1 MNKMNGE
8 DKSETV
14 TIGGKKIPLI
24 QATSITT
31 IKHKETGVIYKDDE
45 EWKSLGIDPSLI
57 KRDVLVEMPRL
68 DLYGKT
74 K

>member
-1 MNKMNGE
+1 MDTIKHNGK
-8 DKSETV
+8 DIPVLKAKV
-14 TIGGKKIPLI
+14 T
-24 QATSITT
+24 TT

-45 EWKSLGIDPSLI
+45 EWKTLGIDPALI

>member
-1 MNKMNGE
+1 MDTIKHNGK
-8 DKSETV
+8 DIPVLNAKV
-14 TIGGKKIPLI
+14 T
-24 QATSITT
+24 TT

-45 EWKSLGIDPSLI
+45 EWKTLGIDPSLI

>member
-1 MNKMNGE
+1 MDTIKNNGK
-8 DKSETV
+8 DIPVLNARV
-14 TIGGKKIPLI
+14 T
-24 QATSITT
+24 TT

-45 EWKSLGIDPSLI
+45 EWKTLGIDPTLI

>member
-1 MNKMNGE
+1 MDTIKHNGK
-8 DKSETV
+8 DIPVLNARV
-14 TIGGKKIPLI
+14 T
-24 QATSITT
+24 TT
-31 IKHKETGVIYKDDE
+31 IKHKETGIIYKDDE
-45 EWKSLGIDPSLI
+45 EWKRLGIDPVII

>member
-1 MNKMNGE
+1 MDTIKHNGK
-8 DKSETV
+8 DIPVLNARV
-14 TIGGKKIPLI
+14 T
-24 QATSITT
+24 TT

-45 EWKSLGIDPSLI
+45 EWKRLGIDPSLI

>member
-1 MNKMNGE
+1 MDTIKHNGK
-8 DKSETV
+8 DIPVLNAKV
-14 TIGGKKIPLI
+14 T
-24 QATSITT
+24 TT
-31 IKHKETGVIYKDDE
+31 IKHKETGVVYKDDE
-45 EWKSLGIDPSLI
+45 EWKNLGIDPSLI

>member
-1 MNKMNGE
+1 MDTIKHNGK
-8 DKSETV
+8 DIPVLNAKV
-14 TIGGKKIPLI
+14 TMM
-24 QATSITT
+24 
-31 IKHKETGVIYKDDE
+31 IKHKETGVVYKDDE
-45 EWKSLGIDPSLI
+45 EWKTLGIDPALI

>member
-1 MNKMNGE
+1 MDTIKHNGK
-8 DKSETV
+8 DIPVLNTKV
-14 TIGGKKIPLI
+14 T
-24 QATSITT
+24 TT
-31 IKHKETGVIYKDDE
+31 IKHKETGVVYKDDE
-45 EWKSLGIDPSLI
+45 EWKGLGIDPSLI

>member
-1 MNKMNGE
+1 MDTIKHNGK
-8 DKSETV
+8 DIPVLNAKV
-14 TIGGKKIPLI
+14 T
-24 QATSITT
+24 TT
-31 IKHKETGVIYKDDE
+31 IKHKETGVVYKDDE
-45 EWKSLGIDPSLI
+45 EWKTLGIDPSLI

>member
-1 MNKMNGE
+1 METIKHNGK
-8 DKSETV
+8 DIPVLNTKV
-14 TIGGKKIPLI
+14 T
-24 QATSITT
+24 TT
-31 IKHKETGVIYKDDE
+31 IKHKETGVVYKNDE
-45 EWKSLGIDPSLI
+45 EWKRLGIDPSLI

>member
-1 MNKMNGE
+1 MDTIKHNGK
-8 DKSETV
+8 DIPVLNARV
-14 TIGGKKIPLI
+14 T
-24 QATSITT
+24 TT

-45 EWKSLGIDPSLI
+45 EWKALGIDPTLI

>member
-1 MNKMNGE
+1 MDTIKHNGK
-8 DKSETV
+8 DIPVLNAKV
-14 TIGGKKIPLI
+14 T
-24 QATSITT
+24 TT

-45 EWKSLGIDPSLI
+45 EWKTLGVEPSLI
-57 KRDVLVEMPRL
+57 KRDVLVQMPRL

>member
-1 MNKMNGE
+1 MDTIKHNGK
-8 DKSETV
+8 DIPVLNAKV
-14 TIGGKKIPLI
+14 TM
-24 QATSITT
+24 T

-45 EWKSLGIDPSLI
+45 EWKGLGIDPTNI
-57 KRDVLVEMPRL
+57 QRDVLVKMPRL

>member
-1 MNKMNGE
+1 MDTIKHNGK
-8 DKSETV
+8 DIPVLNARV
-14 TIGGKKIPLI
+14 T
-24 QATSITT
+24 TT
-31 IKHKETGVIYKDDE
+31 IKHKESGVIYKDDE
-45 EWKSLGIDPSLI
+45 EWKTLGIDPTLI

>member
-1 MNKMNGE
+1 MDTIKHNGK
-8 DKSETV
+8 DIPVLNAKV
-14 TIGGKKIPLI
+14 T
-24 QATSITT
+24 TT

-45 EWKSLGIDPSLI
+45 EWKSLGIEPSLI

>member
-1 MNKMNGE
+1 METIKHNGK
-8 DKSETV
+8 DIPVLNPKV
-14 TIGGKKIPLI
+14 T
-24 QATSITT
+24 TT

-45 EWKSLGIDPSLI
+45 EWKGLGIDPTDI
-57 KRDVLVEMPRL
+57 QRDVVVEMPRL

>member
-1 MNKMNGE
+1 MDTIKHNGK
-8 DKSETV
+8 DLPVLNAKV
-14 TIGGKKIPLI
+14 T
-24 QATSITT
+24 TT
-31 IKHKETGVIYKDDE
+31 IKHNETGIIYKDDE
-45 EWKSLGIDPSLI
+45 EWKSLGIDPALI